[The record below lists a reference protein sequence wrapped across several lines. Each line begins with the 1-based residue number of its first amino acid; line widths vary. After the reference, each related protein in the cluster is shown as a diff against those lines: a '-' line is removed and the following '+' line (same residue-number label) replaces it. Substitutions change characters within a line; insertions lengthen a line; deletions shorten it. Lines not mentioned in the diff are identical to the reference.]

1 MSDEHEVTDPS
12 WFEKPANINK
22 LIVGLIVVC
31 VGLVLADFC
40 YENKHPHFEI
50 EKYFAFQAVFGFVA
64 FVVVVFLGVGL
75 RLIIK
80 RDEDY
85 YDR

>member
-12 WFEKPANINK
+12 WFEKPKNINM
-22 LIVGLIVVC
+22 LIVGLVVVC
-31 VGLVLADFC
+31 VLLGAADLF
-40 YENKHPHFEI
+40 YDKHAHFPI
-50 EKYFAFQAVFGFVA
+50 EDMFGFQALFGFVA